1 MRKINKLLAICTA
14 TALLVGLL
22 AACGSKSFV
31 YKSTDKQ
38 GVFQNNFFT
47 FNYDEELLTL
57 TETAPKEGETTAL
70 ISLAGKEHLP
80 RLDILNVSLSGLTT
94 ETPDE
99 EFYNLV
105 LPVIKAYYASDL
117 RDKITFGIPTVLV
130 SEQDGQLDCTVSVT
144 ADEYKAAL
152 LPKTVFDVEIKG
164 KEQGVITLFIHGEL
178 DDTTRKP
185 YTDALASLEL
195 K

>member
-1 MRKINKLLAICTA
+1 M
-14 TALLVGLL
+14 
-22 AACGSKSFV
+22 
-31 YKSTDKQ
+31 
-38 GVFQNNFFT
+38 
-47 FNYDEELLTL
+47 
-57 TETAPKEGETTAL
+57 
-70 ISLAGKEHLP
+70 
-80 RLDILNVSLSGLTT
+80 
-94 ETPDE
+94 
-99 EFYNLV
+99 V